1 MKPPIDESTSLLAVA
16 GAVSSVLRRHGIE
29 AVLTGGAVVS
39 IYSRNA
45 YQTHDL
51 DFVTIGLAKDVA
63 SAMRDLG
70 FERKG
75 RHWAHPASE
84 WYVEFPSG
92 PLSIGD
98 SVEVP
103 VATKRTPRGVLKLL
117 PPTECVMDR
126 LAAFFHWNDRQSL
139 DQAVLVAKKQQVD
152 LGRIRTWSRREGM
165 SAKLAEFEGALAQSE
180 KGRE

>member
-1 MKPPIDESTSLLAVA
+1 MKPIDGSTTLLAIA
-16 GAVSSVLRRHGIE
+16 GAVSSTLRRRGIE

-45 YQTHDL
+45 YQSHDL
-51 DFVTIGLAKDVA
+51 DFVTTGLAKDVA
-63 SAMRDLG
+63 AAMFELG
-70 FERKG
+70 FERRG
-75 RHWAHPASE
+75 RHWTHPASE

-98 SVEVP
+98 AVEVQ

-117 PPTECVMDR
+117 APTECVMDR

-139 DQAVLVAKKQQVD
+139 DQAVLVARKQKVD
-152 LGRIRTWSRREGM
+152 LQRIRAWSRREGM
-165 SAKLAEFEGALAQSE
+165 SAKLVEFETALAQAS
-180 KGRE
+180 GRRE

>member
-1 MKPPIDESTSLLAVA
+1 MKPIDASTSLLALA
-16 GAVSSVLRRHGIE
+16 GAVSSALRRHGIE

-45 YQTHDL
+45 YQSHDL
-51 DFVTIGLAKDVA
+51 DFVTTGLAKDVA
-63 SAMRDLG
+63 AAMHELG
-70 FERKG
+70 FERKR
-75 RHWAHPASE
+75 RHWVHPASV

-98 SVEVP
+98 EVEVRI
-103 VATKRTPRGVLKLL
+103 ATKRTAHGALKLL

-139 DQAVLVAKKQQVD
+139 DQAVLVAKKTAVD
-152 LGRIRTWSRREGM
+152 LARIRAWSRREGM
-165 SAKLAEFEGALAQSE
+165 TAKLQEFEAALD
-180 KGRE
+180 RD

>member
-1 MKPPIDESTSLLAVA
+1 MKPIDETTSLLEVA
-16 GAVSSVLRRHGIE
+16 GAVSSRLKRHGIE

-45 YQTHDL
+45 YQSHDL
-51 DFVTIGLAKDVA
+51 DFVATGLAKDVA
-63 SAMRDLG
+63 AAMRELG

-75 RHWAHPASE
+75 RHWAHPASK

-98 SVEVP
+98 EESVTV
-103 VATKRTPRGVLKLL
+103 TTRRTRRGQLTLL
-117 PPTECVMDR
+117 APTDCVMDR

-139 DQAVLVAKKQQVD
+139 DQAVLVARRQTVR
-152 LGRIRTWSRREGM
+152 LERIRAWALREGM
-165 SAKLAEFEGALAQSE
+165 PGKLAEFEAALN
-180 KGRE
+180 RP